1 MSLLP
6 RQDTQSV
13 GLQHSYLPGS
23 STEVCA
29 PQCAGKV
36 AAATE
41 TPVTQSGNRLT
52 TFPSINA
59 NVPLSHPEHDVGQSR
74 GAVSQALPWRVPAL
88 FGAESCLQL
97 AQLHLLIRSEEPAA
111 SQRDAN
117 HCILPATSQGIW
129 CVLATSAPRPIGTPF
144 YEI

>member
-1 MSLLP
+1 MRPLP

-13 GLQHSYLPGS
+13 GLQHNYLPGS

-36 AAATE
+36 VAATE
-41 TPVTQSGNRLT
+41 TPVKQPGNRLT
-52 TFPSINA
+52 TFPNISA
-59 NVPLSHPEHDVGQSR
+59 NVLSPTQGMMWGRAVVLSR
-74 GAVSQALPWRVPAL
+74 RRYQARVPAL

-117 HCILPATSQGIW
+117 HSIPPATSQGIW
-129 CVLATSAPRPIGTPF
+129 CVLAMSAPQPIGTHLH
-144 YEI
+144 EI